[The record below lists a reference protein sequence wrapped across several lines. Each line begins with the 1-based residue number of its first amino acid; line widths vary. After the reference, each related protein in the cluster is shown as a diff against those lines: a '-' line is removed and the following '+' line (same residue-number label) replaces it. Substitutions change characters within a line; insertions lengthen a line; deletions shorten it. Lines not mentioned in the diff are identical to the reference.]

1 MFQKILVAVDES
13 TYAKPVLETAVK
25 MAKAFGAEVRVVHV
39 LETGFVGRAG
49 VVNLESS
56 DEAHK
61 VVGDAVAFFDEN
73 GVQASASVRSAMH
86 GRLALEINEESIS
99 FGAGLVVVGSRGL
112 TDFEGVFVGSTSHRL
127 IHTSKV
133 PVLVVP

>member
-61 VVGDAVAFFDEN
+61 VVSEAVAFFEEN
-73 GVQASASVRSAMH
+73 GVKASASVRAAMH
-86 GRLALEINEESIS
+86 GRLALEIGEESVA
-99 FGAGLVVVGSRGL
+99 FGAGLVVMGSRGL
-112 TDFEGVFVGSTSHRL
+112 TDFEGVFVGSTSHRM